1 MCDVWFSASWRGE
14 NRCVCKSQQLFAEV
28 CRAALGSAV
37 VPAPG
42 ARHNGM
48 MIERIGILGAG
59 AWGTALATAARRAG
73 RSVVLQAHEPE
84 VVHAIE
90 HEHRNQRFLPGVILD
105 AGIRSVTDPAAAV
118 GTADAVLLACPAQHL
133 RAVLQVAR
141 AAWRPGTPAVICAKG
156 IEQKTGALLGDVVGE
171 MLPDA
176 PACVLSGPSFAAEVA
191 RDLPTALTLA
201 SGDAELRESLPAAL
215 GTPALRI
222 YSTDD
227 VIGAQVGGA
236 IKNVIAIACGTVAG
250 RGLGD
255 NARAAL
261 ITRGLA
267 EMARLAAALGA
278 RPETLTGLTGL
289 GDLVLTCS
297 ALQSRNFSLG
307 VALGQGLPLAK
318 VLSERITVAE
328 GVHTAAVAAAMARR
342 LDVEMPIC
350 AAVDAVLNG
359 GADLDATIAGLLARP
374 RKEEVFAA

>member
-1 MCDVWFSASWRGE
+1 
-14 NRCVCKSQQLFAEV
+14 
-28 CRAALGSAV
+28 
-37 VPAPG
+37 
-42 ARHNGM
+42 M

-73 RSVVLQAHEPE
+73 RSVVLQAHEPK
-84 VVHAIE
+84 VADAIAQ
-90 HEHRNQRFLPGVILD
+90 EHRNQRYLPDVILD
-105 AGIRSVTDPAAAV
+105 AGIRCVTDPAAAV
-118 GTADAVLLACPAQHL
+118 ATADAVLLACPAQHL
-133 RAVLQVAR
+133 RAVLHVAR

-171 MLPDA
+171 ILPEA

-191 RDLPTALTLA
+191 LQLPTALTLA
-201 SGDAELRESLPAAL
+201 SSDARLREDLPAAL

-307 VALGQGLPLAK
+307 VALGQGRPLAEI
-318 VLSERITVAE
+318 LDERITVAE
-328 GVHTAAVAAAMARR
+328 GVHTAAVAVERAHK
-342 LDVEMPIC
+342 LEVEMPIC
-350 AAVDAVLNG
+350 AAVDAVLNHSV
-359 GADLDATIAGLLARP
+359 DLDETIAGLLARP